1 MGHEQKVA
9 CSDTGRSEVYL
20 TQHEEGID
28 MRPLGVFAA
37 LALALVAFSPLSH
50 AVVISSWE
58 KIPATYARQVT
69 QPDGSKTVVFTQGGI
84 SHDPKLFD
92 QILQG
97 YGVSLKDAAKVPPSY
112 AREVTQ
118 PDGKKVIVFGP
129 GSIYEPKVLDGILQ
143 GYGVSIKDPSKL
155 PASYAREVT
164 QPDGKKVIVFSTGA
178 ITYEPKVFDQILQAY
193 GQ

>member
-1 MGHEQKVA
+1 LEA
-9 CSDTGRSEVYL
+9 FL
-20 TQHEEGID
+20 TQEEGPD
-28 MRPLGVFAA
+28 MRPLVVFAVLVMA
-37 LALALVAFSPLSH
+37 VVAFSPLSH
-50 AVVISSWE
+50 AVVITNWE
-58 KIPATYARQVT
+58 KVPGSYASQVT
-69 QPDGSKTVVFTQGGI
+69 KPDGSKTVVWGQWGI
-84 SHDPKLFD
+84 SYDPKVFD

-97 YGVSLKDAAKVPPSY
+97 YGMSLQDVSKVPSSY

-164 QPDGKKVIVFSTGA
+164 QADGKKVIVFTSGA
-178 ITYEPKVFDQILQAY
+178 ITYEPEVFDQILQAY
-193 GQ
+193 SQ